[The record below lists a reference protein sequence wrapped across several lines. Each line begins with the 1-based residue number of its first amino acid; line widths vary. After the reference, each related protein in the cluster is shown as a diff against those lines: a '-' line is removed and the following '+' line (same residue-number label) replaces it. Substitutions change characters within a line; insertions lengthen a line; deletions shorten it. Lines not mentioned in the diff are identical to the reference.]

1 MSFLGS
7 NLCAMNN
14 FRQIYK
20 LKMEKLCISLIK
32 IIPLFDTKMYCKL
45 SLSVLYWKKNMEDFL
60 FFYII
65 QLLVYIYFT
74 D

>member
-14 FRQIYK
+14 FRQTYK

-32 IIPLFDTKMYCKL
+32 IIPLFDMKMYCKL